1 MTAMQQPDPAAQ
13 PAVFVL
19 FGATGDL
26 ARRMVLPAFY
36 RLACEGL
43 LPGQWL
49 LVGNGRGEITHG
61 DFRAR
66 VHDALTEFGP
76 RPEGKDWDS
85 FAQRVFF
92 AGGGFSSGN
101 PGSLPDVLGQ
111 ARASVGGGPQLVH
124 YLAVP
129 PVAFGGLTQALG
141 QYGLADGAR
150 VVFEKP
156 FGTSPGSF
164 RELDR
169 VVHSVLDEQ
178 QVYRIDHFLGK
189 EATQDLHVLRFANS
203 SSAAFWDRE
212 HVESVQIDVPET
224 LGISDRAQ
232 FYDATGAVLDMLVT
246 HLFQVAAEVAMEP
259 PASLDAPGLQAAR
272 NKVVS
277 CFRPLDP
284 QEVVLGQFDGY
295 LEVPG
300 VDPHSSRDTFV
311 AARLW
316 IDNSRWRDVPFY
328 LRTGK
333 RMAASKQKVS
343 LILREPPG
351 PLAGRLPRDGNV
363 LSFSLAGDGE
373 IDLFLVAKKPGPALD
388 LDVARAAIPLASLH
402 GSDPLP
408 PYVRLIHDVLIGDR
422 SLFTRPDGLAA
433 VWQVAEPLLTSPPPV
448 RGYAPGS
455 WGPAEARELIAPGQW
470 LLGQLTTRPWHRPA
484 RWADP
489 GSLRLRASG
498 SSTWPASVSATRMTV
513 PVEQGAPEIA
523 FQGLDRAGDLSE
535 LHPVARPGGR
545 GPARKWWRRRP
556 TWAASGSPRS
566 WPGPSPSVPAAD
578 SRVSTWVPP
587 RRSAVLDVHSDQ
599 HVCQLVVLVGGRAQ

>member
-1 MTAMQQPDPAAQ
+1 MTVTQQPDPAAR

-26 ARRMVLPAFY
+26 AKRMVLPAFY

-43 LPGQWL
+43 LPRQWL
-49 LVGNGRGEITHG
+49 LVGNGRGDITHQN
-61 DFRAR
+61 FRAR

-76 RPEGKDWDS
+76 KPDGKDWDS

-92 AGGGFSSGN
+92 AGGGFSPDS
-101 PGSLPDVLGQ
+101 PGSLPDVLAE
-111 ARASVGGGPQLVH
+111 ARTSLGDNPQLV
-124 YLAVP
+124 YYMAVP
-129 PVAFGGLTQALG
+129 PVAFGELTQALG
-141 QYGLADGAR
+141 QYGLAHGAR
-150 VVFEKP
+150 VVYEKP
-156 FGTSPGSF
+156 FGTSLDSF

-203 SSAAFWDRE
+203 SSAAYWDRE

-246 HLFQVAAEVAMEP
+246 HLFQVTAEVAMEP
-259 PASLDAPGLQAAR
+259 PVSLDALGLQAAR
-272 NKVVS
+272 NKVFS
-277 CFRPLDP
+277 CFRPLNP

-295 LEVPG
+295 RKVPG
-300 VDPHSSRDTFV
+300 VDPCSGRDTFV

-316 IDNSRWRDVPFY
+316 IDNPRWRHVPFY

-333 RMAASKQKVS
+333 QLAASKQRVT

-351 PLAGRLPRDGNV
+351 PLAGQLPRHGNV

-373 IDLFLVAKKPGPALD
+373 IDLYLVAKKPGPALD

-402 GSDPLP
+402 GADPLP
-408 PYVRLIHDVLIGDR
+408 PYVRLIHDVLLGDR

-433 VWQVAEPLLTSPPPV
+433 VWEVAEPLLTNPPPV

-470 LLGQLTTRPWHRPA
+470 LLGQ
-484 RWADP
+484 
-489 GSLRLRASG
+489 
-498 SSTWPASVSATRMTV
+498 
-513 PVEQGAPEIA
+513 
-523 FQGLDRAGDLSE
+523 
-535 LHPVARPGGR
+535 
-545 GPARKWWRRRP
+545 
-556 TWAASGSPRS
+556 
-566 WPGPSPSVPAAD
+566 
-578 SRVSTWVPP
+578 
-587 RRSAVLDVHSDQ
+587 
-599 HVCQLVVLVGGRAQ
+599 